1 VEVIV
6 DPAQPQSASIV
17 TGIMNQVVG
26 EVTIWGEIQYG
37 IRSMLEASG
46 LLVGASEE
54 ERRGIEAQNLG
65 VIMTR
70 LGELRGNP
78 LVSIVSEDLAGA
90 ATESWLEDYLV
101 YIFAGFTV
109 MFVFFVVG
117 AAAESILREREAG
130 TLRRL
135 VAAPISRG
143 AVVVGKLLAYMVI
156 PCVQA
161 VLVFGVAALFFDIS
175 LGDSPLAL
183 VVLTLVA
190 ALAAVAMG
198 LLIASFAR
206 SASQAANLG
215 TAAGFIFGLVG
226 GAVPV
231 SGEPFS
237 RMGGFISILSRVT
250 PQAHALEGFLKV
262 MAEGKGLAG
271 ILPELGILLGMA
283 ALFLVIAIRRFRYE

>member
-1 VEVIV
+1 
-6 DPAQPQSASIV
+6 
-17 TGIMNQVVG
+17 
-26 EVTIWGEIQYG
+26 
-37 IRSMLEASG
+37 
-46 LLVGASEE
+46 
-54 ERRGIEAQNLG
+54 
-65 VIMTR
+65 
-70 LGELRGNP
+70 
-78 LVSIVSEDLAGA
+78 
-90 ATESWLEDYLV
+90 
-101 YIFAGFTV
+101 
-109 MFVFFVVG
+109 
-117 AAAESILREREAG
+117 
-130 TLRRL
+130 
-135 VAAPISRG
+135 
-143 AVVVGKLLAYMVI
+143 
-156 PCVQA
+156 
-161 VLVFGVAALFFDIS
+161 
-175 LGDSPLAL
+175 